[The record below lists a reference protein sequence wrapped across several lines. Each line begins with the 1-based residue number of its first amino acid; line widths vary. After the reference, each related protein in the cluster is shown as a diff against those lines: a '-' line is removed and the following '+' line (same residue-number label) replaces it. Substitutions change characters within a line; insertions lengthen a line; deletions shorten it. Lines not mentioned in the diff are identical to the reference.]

1 MEPNPFLD
9 LRLPTPLGTLIASLI
24 VFGGVMA
31 LVVLVG
37 VLLRLAPARERPGI
51 GTRLL
56 LGIRAAD
63 RAVVRGGSLL
73 TGTNLREPW
82 QRVPRLLL
90 TFALLTAGGIALP
103 FPAAMAALTLG
114 LVAILLVFRPW
125 SRDETERAATPAGSA
140 EPPRLTVPI
149 EGDLTLEM
157 ALACGYLLVVVPLAF
172 ARLHAADLGFQLS
185 PGAGPFAFVFY
196 MVIELLKLGTVVDY
210 YDLFADQ
217 IAFGQLAQ
225 AHHPSEVAKYVTL
238 GFRAVFDL
246 IILTALKRMFDI
258 AGRVTRGLDL
268 RELRL
273 ALESEA
279 EDDDL
284 PALAK
289 LKALA
294 GSGHAEALAL
304 LKVVAQDELRRAD
317 GRRRLFGTE
326 VRMAA
331 AQALADIGQLET
343 AIATWQQLKQE
354 AAAQGGETP
363 AGRAES
369 LPKAQTAQRGE
380 TGERRRHDLEAQ
392 LQVLRQEIGTLGTGT
407 EAWGLRLREAARVL
421 RSLAGLTGAH
431 ALLAEAAA
439 DLRQAEA
446 IWPRE
451 TRPQQW
457 AQLRRSQG
465 QVLSRLG
472 LRSKDA
478 AQLDLAISAFQ
489 DALKALDR
497 QAEETLWAG
506 TQYDLA
512 LALRHRARLRQDV
525 ADLKAALAAVRRA
538 LGARPDM
545 PSWRNL
551 RDQLAAEIGPAR
563 S

>member
-1 MEPNPFLD
+1 MDANPFLEF
-9 LRLPTPLGTLIASLI
+9 RLPTPLGTLIASLI

-31 LVVLVG
+31 LVVLAG
-37 VLLRLAPARERPGI
+37 ILLRLAPESTRPGF

-56 LGIRAAD
+56 LAIRAAD
-63 RAVVRGGSLL
+63 RALVRGGSLL

-90 TFALLTAGGIALP
+90 TFALLTTGGIALP
-103 FPAAMAALTLG
+103 FPWAMASLTLG
-114 LVAILLVFRPW
+114 LVAILLVFRHW
-125 SRDETERAATPAGSA
+125 SRDETERAATAAGSA

-149 EGDLTLEM
+149 EGDLTIEM
-157 ALACGYLLVVVPLAF
+157 ALSCGYLLVVVPLAF
-172 ARLHAADLGFQLS
+172 ARLHAAEMGFELS
-185 PGAGPFAFVFY
+185 PSAGPFAFVFY

-225 AHHPSEVAKYVTL
+225 AHHPSVVAKYVTL

-246 IILTALKRMFDI
+246 IILTALKRMFEI
-258 AGRVTRGLDL
+258 AGRITRGLDL

-273 ALESEA
+273 ALESDA

-289 LKALA
+289 LKGLA
-294 GSGHAEALAL
+294 AAGHAEALAL
-304 LKVVAQDELRRAD
+304 LQVVALDELRRGD
-317 GRRRLFGTE
+317 GRRRLFGSE

-343 AIATWQQLKQE
+343 AIVTWQQLKQE
-354 AAAQGGETP
+354 AANQGGEPP
-363 AGRAES
+363 AGLTES
-369 LPKAQTAQRGE
+369 LIKAQKAQRGE
-380 TGERRRHDLEAQ
+380 TGERRRQDLEAQ
-392 LQVLRQEIGTLGTGT
+392 LQVLRQEIGTLGMGT

-421 RSLAGLTGAH
+421 RSLAGLTGTH
-431 ALLAEAAA
+431 ALLAEAAS

-451 TRPQQW
+451 TQPQQW
-457 AQLRRSQG
+457 AQLRRGQG

-478 AQLDLAISAFQ
+478 AQLDLAINAYQ
-489 DALKALDR
+489 DALKVLDR

-512 LALRHRARLRQDV
+512 QALRYRARLRQDGT
-525 ADLKAALAAVRRA
+525 DLKAALAAVRRA
-538 LGARPDM
+538 LSARPDM
-545 PSWRNL
+545 ASWRTL
-551 RDQLAAEIGPAR
+551 RDQLATELGQGRA
-563 S
+563 

>member
-1 MEPNPFLD
+1 MAPNPFLD
-9 LRLPTPLGTLIASLI
+9 LMLPTPLGTLIASLI
-24 VFGGVMA
+24 VFGGIMA

-37 VLLRLAPARERPGI
+37 LLLRLTPTDSRPGL

-56 LGIRAAD
+56 LGIRTAD
-63 RAVVRGGSLL
+63 RAMVRAGSRL
-73 TGTNLREPW
+73 TGTAMRQPW

-90 TFALLTAGGIALP
+90 SFALLTAGGIALP
-103 FPAAMAALTLG
+103 FPAAMASLTLG
-114 LVAILLVFRPW
+114 LLAILLVFRHW

-140 EPPRLTVPI
+140 EPPRLTVQI
-149 EGDLTLEM
+149 DGDLTIEM

-172 ARLHAADLGFQLS
+172 ARLHAADLGFQLND
-185 PGAGPFAFVFY
+185 GAGPFAFVFY

-217 IAFGQLAQ
+217 IAFGPLAQ
-225 AHHPSEVAKYVTL
+225 AHHPSQVAKYVTL

-246 IILTALKRMFDI
+246 IILTALKRMFEI

-268 RELRL
+268 RELRE

-284 PALAK
+284 PALAR
-289 LKALA
+289 LQALA
-294 GSGHAEALAL
+294 ATGHAEALAL
-304 LKVVAQDELRRAD
+304 LQVVAQDELRRTD
-317 GRRRLFGTE
+317 GRRRLFGSE

-331 AQALADIGQLET
+331 AQALADIGQLDT
-343 AIATWQQLKQE
+343 AIATWQQLKRE
-354 AAAQGGETP
+354 ATAQGSEPP
-363 AGRAES
+363 AGLAEALARAT
-369 LPKAQTAQRGE
+369 KAQRGE
-380 TGERRRHDLEAQ
+380 SGERRRQDLEAQ
-392 LQVLRQEIGTLGTGT
+392 LQVLRQEIGTLGMGT

-431 ALLAEAAA
+431 ELLAEAAA

-446 IWPRE
+446 TWPRE
-451 TRPQQW
+451 TAPKQW

-478 AQLDLAISAFQ
+478 AQLDLAILAYR
-489 DALKALDR
+489 DALKLLDR
-497 QAEETLWAG
+497 EAEETIWAG

-512 LALRHRARLRQDV
+512 QALRYRARLRQDN
-525 ADLKAALAAVRRA
+525 ADLKAALAAVRRG
-538 LGARPDM
+538 LTARPDM
-545 PSWRNL
+545 ASWRTL
-551 RDQLAAEIGPAR
+551 RDQLAAEVSPAA
-563 S
+563 